1 MINCLLQPAFRV
13 GVSTK
18 IDERVAA
25 LEKMKSL
32 PICFLI
38 NYIYPNLYPVHG
50 EIDVENEVWPQPLQ
64 LSFANFERNGVYL
77 LDTHESLYLYICKS
91 VNPIWLSDVFGATQW
106 AQIPDDGDAKPVVTS
121 NGLSSSSLGQS
132 NSFSPL
138 PALDNRTSIRLRS
151 FLDSLVDS
159 RPFKPHFFVLR

>member
-1 MINCLLQPAFRV
+1 M
-13 GVSTK
+13 STK

-32 PICFLI
+32 PICYLI

-50 EIDVENEVWPQPLQ
+50 DIDYENEVWPSPLQ

-91 VNPIWLSDVFGATQW
+91 VNPSWLSDVFGATQW
-106 AQIPDDGDAKPVVTS
+106 AQIPDDGESKPTQPTAS
-121 NGLSSSSLGQS
+121 NGLLASSDAEESCH
-132 NSFSPL
+132 FIPL
-138 PALDNRTSIRLRS
+138 PVLDNRTSIGLRS
-151 FLDSLVDS
+151 FIESLVDS